1 MAIAQLK
8 EAREHLS
15 QSLKRRKELA
25 KEINDHEYVET
36 KIEDLFP
43 TSSSNEVDEANNAI
57 KELLEKNGLLQKEVR
72 MLRREQ
78 EIQSARFC
86 EILEQRNKMQNE
98 IEGRNNEI
106 VQHEDLTEQ
115 LSNANEEIRILKEQN
130 ESLKNELD
138 IQKQANERMMKTQTD
153 LDQLNEQNL
162 HKQKGKAGL
171 GYNEE
176 GESSEQEKSLT
187 ELNVTEHGKTAD
199 LTELAIPNTP
209 AFGTY
214 DEAKA
219 RIELEI
225 KLPKAITSTKRKAA
239 KETEETKE
247 ELEEEAETPKKKG
260 KVVITKP
267 KLKTAVFT
275 RRTRKG
281 QKESEV
287 VFRKPPSTFEEKL
300 KQLEQGS
307 GMSNFKALKYE
318 SRSDAEKMQIE
329 ELLLNKMG
337 KWKYTPDDISS
348 QIPNEL
354 LVRIRPRW
362 TSAVQTVKDIYA
374 QTLKQLLPNLTYKEV
389 KEALKE
395 NEHQM
400 TLRFHTFLVLSKQI
414 EAIVNNATIVWKR
427 IYNLPMPSDPT
438 VTIEGDKDDEEDEEE
453 KEEEEAAEEEG
464 DTVIIGDEEDTVII
478 GDEEDDPEQV
488 AAEVIASLPHS
499 PQKGVASSASAS
511 RIVSTVATSIAQSLP
526 ITSQLQTPTVTS
538 STEPQSMSL
547 STGMQSVAST
557 EQQVTSSVTE
567 ITTSPAASIVSFA
580 TSPVLTHSL
589 AQMITPINTPACT
602 SILGTVGTSMSL
614 PLVNPIPVIT
624 ATPTLSTIVTT
635 SKDKE
640 VSTKVIQK
648 TPLKLLLIGK
658 AIEDDIDLDKEI
670 VIPQIDLNTASIDEM
685 RLISQLLEQKAKQKQ
700 LRSERDREF
709 NIINGAKT
717 ILTDALGIKVDPSQ
731 HILLQLE
738 EAMNRF
744 NEDSSG
750 EEKLI
755 ERTEKKFDNKVLEHI
770 AQQIAIKQVEL
781 TTILAK
787 LENSFN
793 NITSFCANLC
803 DVTEFTKGIR
813 DQLKKI
819 DDDLKVS
826 AQQLQLDPSSSS
838 THHSNIR
845 FLLDKQSELLREDA
859 RIRSTLLDIQNMI
872 LPNMDTMQK
881 HITHSKTLIHDNSFS
896 VAEHVIELSAKVQVA
911 LSICTILQENWDK
924 TLARIKQVHSEF
936 ISHFN
941 ISI

>member
-43 TSSSNEVDEANNAI
+43 TRSSNEVDEANNAI

-106 VQHEDLTEQ
+106 VQHEDLIEQ
-115 LSNANEEIRILKEQN
+115 LSNANEEIRILKEEN

-138 IQKQANERMMKTQTD
+138 IQKQANERMMKSQTD

-176 GESSEQEKSLT
+176 GESFEQ
-187 ELNVTEHGKTAD
+187 
-199 LTELAIPNTP
+199 AIPNTP

-239 KETEETKE
+239 KEIEEE
-247 ELEEEAETPKKKG
+247 SEEEAETPKKKG

-287 VFRKPPSTFEEKL
+287 VFRKPPPTFEEKL

-318 SRSDAEKMQIE
+318 SRSDAKKMQIE

-374 QTLKQLLPNLTYKEV
+374 QTLKQLLPNLAYKEV

-427 IYNLPMPSDPT
+427 IYKLPMPSDPT

-464 DTVIIGDEEDTVII
+464 DMVIIGDEEDTVII

-538 STEPQSMSL
+538 STELQSMSL

-567 ITTSPAASIVSFA
+567 ITTSPAACIVSFA

-589 AQMITPINTPACT
+589 AQMITPISTPVCT

-640 VSTKVIQK
+640 VSTEVIQK
-648 TPLKLLLIGK
+648 TPLKLLLTDK

-709 NIINGAKT
+709 NIINSAKT

-793 NITSFCANLC
+793 NITSFCAKLC

-826 AQQLQLDPSSSS
+826 AQ
-838 THHSNIR
+838 
-845 FLLDKQSELLREDA
+845 
-859 RIRSTLLDIQNMI
+859 
-872 LPNMDTMQK
+872 
-881 HITHSKTLIHDNSFS
+881 
-896 VAEHVIELSAKVQVA
+896 
-911 LSICTILQENWDK
+911 
-924 TLARIKQVHSEF
+924 
-936 ISHFN
+936 
-941 ISI
+941 

>member
-1 MAIAQLK
+1 MTSTSTTSRSKAKKTSNMLVRGVKWTAPNFKLVPAIA
-8 EAREHLS
+8 
-15 QSLKRRKELA
+15 
-25 KEINDHEYVET
+25 
-36 KIEDLFP
+36 
-43 TSSSNEVDEANNAI
+43 
-57 KELLEKNGLLQKEVR
+57 
-72 MLRREQ
+72 
-78 EIQSARFC
+78 
-86 EILEQRNKMQNE
+86 
-98 IEGRNNEI
+98 
-106 VQHEDLTEQ
+106 
-115 LSNANEEIRILKEQN
+115 
-130 ESLKNELD
+130 ESLD
-138 IQKQANERMMKTQTD
+138 PSGAQSR
-153 LDQLNEQNL
+153 
-162 HKQKGKAGL
+162 
-171 GYNEE
+171 
-176 GESSEQEKSLT
+176 
-187 ELNVTEHGKTAD
+187 
-199 LTELAIPNTP
+199 IPSK
-209 AFGTY
+209 
-214 DEAKA
+214 AKA
-219 RIELEI
+219 IIELEN
-225 KLPKAITSTKRKAA
+225 KLPKATTSTKRKAA
-239 KETEETKE
+239 KTEETEEE
-247 ELEEEAETPKKKG
+247 SEEETKTSKKKG

-267 KLKTAVFT
+267 KPKTAMFT
-275 RRTRKG
+275 RKTRKG
-281 QKESEV
+281 QKESEIL
-287 VFRKPPSTFEEKL
+287 FRRPPPTFEEKL

-307 GMSNFKALKYE
+307 GMSNFKALRYE
-318 SRSDAEKMQIE
+318 NRSDAEKMQIE

-337 KWKYTPDDISS
+337 KWKYTPDDISP

-389 KEALKE
+389 KEALKK

-438 VTIEGDKDDEEDEEE
+438 VTTEGEKEEDEEDEEE
-453 KEEEEAAEEEG
+453 KEEEEVAEEEG
-464 DTVIIGDEEDTVII
+464 DTVIISEEEEGDTVII

-488 AAEVIASLPHS
+488 AAKVIASLPHS

-526 ITSQLQTPTVTS
+526 ITSQLQTPIVTS
-538 STEPQSMSL
+538 STELQSMSL

-557 EQQVTSSVTE
+557 EQQVISSVTE
-567 ITTSPAASIVSFA
+567 ITTSPAACIVSFA
-580 TSPVLTHSL
+580 TSPVLTHSF
-589 AQMITPINTPACT
+589 APISTPACT
-602 SILGTVGTSMSL
+602 SILETVGTSMSL
-614 PLVNPIPVIT
+614 PIPVIT
-624 ATPTLSTIVTT
+624 ASPTLSTIITT
-635 SKDKE
+635 SKDKV
-640 VSTKVIQK
+640 VSTEVIQK
-648 TPLKLLLIGK
+648 TPLKLLLTGK
-658 AIEDDIDLDKEI
+658 AIEEDIDLDKEI

-685 RLISQLLEQKAKQKQ
+685 RLISQMLEQKAKQKQ

-738 EAMNRF
+738 EAVNRF

-781 TTILAK
+781 TTSLAK

-793 NITSFCANLC
+793 NVTSFFAKLC

-813 DQLKKI
+813 DQLKKV
-819 DDDLKVS
+819 DDDLKAS
-826 AQQLQLDPSSSS
+826 AQQLQLDPNSSS
-838 THHSNIR
+838 THHSKIR
-845 FLLDKQSELLREDA
+845 VLSDKQSELLREDA
-859 RIRSTLLDIQNMI
+859 RIWSTFLDIQNMI

-911 LSICTILQENWDK
+911 LSICTILQGNWDN
-924 TLARIKQVHSEF
+924 TLAHIKQWLPSDT
-936 ISHFN
+936 ISTESPQLPSSKLHFGTSMDRASTLTESMTMPSTVVDAVYQK
-941 ISI
+941 ITEPA

>member
-1 MAIAQLK
+1 
-8 EAREHLS
+8 
-15 QSLKRRKELA
+15 
-25 KEINDHEYVET
+25 
-36 KIEDLFP
+36 
-43 TSSSNEVDEANNAI
+43 
-57 KELLEKNGLLQKEVR
+57 
-72 MLRREQ
+72 
-78 EIQSARFC
+78 
-86 EILEQRNKMQNE
+86 
-98 IEGRNNEI
+98 
-106 VQHEDLTEQ
+106 
-115 LSNANEEIRILKEQN
+115 
-130 ESLKNELD
+130 
-138 IQKQANERMMKTQTD
+138 
-153 LDQLNEQNL
+153 
-162 HKQKGKAGL
+162 
-171 GYNEE
+171 
-176 GESSEQEKSLT
+176 
-187 ELNVTEHGKTAD
+187 
-199 LTELAIPNTP
+199 
-209 AFGTY
+209 
-214 DEAKA
+214 
-219 RIELEI
+219 
-225 KLPKAITSTKRKAA
+225 
-239 KETEETKE
+239 
-247 ELEEEAETPKKKG
+247 
-260 KVVITKP
+260 
-267 KLKTAVFT
+267 
-275 RRTRKG
+275 
-281 QKESEV
+281 
-287 VFRKPPSTFEEKL
+287 
-300 KQLEQGS
+300 
-307 GMSNFKALKYE
+307 
-318 SRSDAEKMQIE
+318 
-329 ELLLNKMG
+329 MG

-389 KEALKE
+389 KEALKK

-400 TLRFHTFLVLSKQI
+400 TLRFHTSLVLSKKI

-464 DTVIIGDEEDTVII
+464 DTV
-478 GDEEDDPEQV
+478 

-499 PQKGVASSASAS
+499 SQKGVASSASAS

-538 STEPQSMSL
+538 STELQSMSL

-567 ITTSPAASIVSFA
+567 ITTSPTTCIVSFA
-580 TSPVLTHSL
+580 TSLILTHSL
-589 AQMITPINTPACT
+589 AQMITPISTPACT

-635 SKDKE
+635 SKGKE
-640 VSTKVIQK
+640 VSTEVIQK
-648 TPLKLLLIGK
+648 TPLKLLLTGK

-738 EAMNRF
+738 EAVNRF

-793 NITSFCANLC
+793 NITSFCAKLC

-819 DDDLKVS
+819 DDDLKGRCK
-826 AQQLQLDPSSSS
+826 DPVYI
-838 THHSNIR
+838 IR
-845 FLLDKQSELLREDA
+845 YSEYD
-859 RIRSTLLDIQNMI
+859 
-872 LPNMDTMQK
+872 PP
-881 HITHSKTLIHDNSFS
+881 
-896 VAEHVIELSAKVQVA
+896 
-911 LSICTILQENWDK
+911 
-924 TLARIKQVHSEF
+924 
-936 ISHFN
+936 
-941 ISI
+941 

>member
-98 IEGRNNEI
+98 IEGRNNKI

-115 LSNANEEIRILKEQN
+115 LSNANEEIRILKEHN

-138 IQKQANERMMKTQTD
+138 IQKQANERMMKSQTD
-153 LDQLNEQNL
+153 LDQSNEQNL
-162 HKQKGKAGL
+162 HKQKGNAGL

-176 GESSEQEKSLT
+176 GESSEQGSQRNQRPT
-187 ELNVTEHGKTAD
+187 CNYY
-199 LTELAIPNTP
+199 AIPNTP

-239 KETEETKE
+239 KETEETE
-247 ELEEEAETPKKKG
+247 EESEEEAETPKKKG

-267 KLKTAVFT
+267 KPRTAVFT

-287 VFRKPPSTFEEKL
+287 VFRRPPPTFEEKL

-414 EAIVNNATIVWKR
+414 EAIVNHATIVWKR
-427 IYNLPMPSDPT
+427 IYKLPMPSDPT

-511 RIVSTVATSIAQSLP
+511 RIVSTIATSIAQSLP
-526 ITSQLQTPTVTS
+526 ITSQLQTPIVTS
-538 STEPQSMSL
+538 STELQSMSL
-547 STGMQSVAST
+547 SIGMQSVAST

-567 ITTSPAASIVSFA
+567 ITTSSAACIVSFV

-589 AQMITPINTPACT
+589 AQIITPINTPACT

-635 SKDKE
+635 SKGKE
-640 VSTKVIQK
+640 VSTEVIQR
-648 TPLKLLLIGK
+648 TPLKLLLTGK

-685 RLISQLLEQKAKQKQ
+685 RLISQLLEQKEKQKQ

-738 EAMNRF
+738 EAVNRF

-770 AQQIAIKQVEL
+770 A
-781 TTILAK
+781 
-787 LENSFN
+787 
-793 NITSFCANLC
+793 
-803 DVTEFTKGIR
+803 
-813 DQLKKI
+813 
-819 DDDLKVS
+819 
-826 AQQLQLDPSSSS
+826 
-838 THHSNIR
+838 
-845 FLLDKQSELLREDA
+845 
-859 RIRSTLLDIQNMI
+859 
-872 LPNMDTMQK
+872 
-881 HITHSKTLIHDNSFS
+881 
-896 VAEHVIELSAKVQVA
+896 
-911 LSICTILQENWDK
+911 
-924 TLARIKQVHSEF
+924 
-936 ISHFN
+936 
-941 ISI
+941 

>member
-1 MAIAQLK
+1 MTSTSTTSRSKAKKTSNMLVKGVKWTAPNFKLVPAIAESLEPSGAQSRIPSKAAIPRVAWVKPLPYEINID
-8 EAREHLS
+8 EARDIIEAL
-15 QSLKRRKELA
+15 
-25 KEINDHEYVET
+25 INE
-36 KIEDLFP
+36 P
-43 TSSSNEVDEANNAI
+43 
-57 KELLEKNGLLQKEVR
+57 
-72 MLRREQ
+72 
-78 EIQSARFC
+78 
-86 EILEQRNKMQNE
+86 
-98 IEGRNNEI
+98 
-106 VQHEDLTEQ
+106 
-115 LSNANEEIRILKEQN
+115 
-130 ESLKNELD
+130 
-138 IQKQANERMMKTQTD
+138 
-153 LDQLNEQNL
+153 
-162 HKQKGKAGL
+162 
-171 GYNEE
+171 
-176 GESSEQEKSLT
+176 
-187 ELNVTEHGKTAD
+187 
-199 LTELAIPNTP
+199 AIPNTP

-219 RIELEI
+219 RIELEK
-225 KLPKAITSTKRKAA
+225 KLPKATTSTKRKAA
-239 KETEETKE
+239 KTEETEEE
-247 ELEEEAETPKKKG
+247 SEEETETSKKKG

-267 KLKTAVFT
+267 KPKTAVFT
-275 RRTRKG
+275 RKTRKG
-281 QKESEV
+281 QKESEIL
-287 VFRKPPSTFEEKL
+287 FRRPPPTFEEKL

-307 GMSNFKALKYE
+307 GMSNFKALRYE
-318 SRSDAEKMQIE
+318 NRSDAEKMQIE

-389 KEALKE
+389 KEALKK

-438 VTIEGDKDDEEDEEE
+438 VTTEGEKEEDEEDEEE

-464 DTVIIGDEEDTVII
+464 DTVIISEEEEGDTVII

-488 AAEVIASLPHS
+488 AAKVIASLPHS
-499 PQKGVASSASAS
+499 PQKGVASLASAS

-526 ITSQLQTPTVTS
+526 ITSQLQTPIVTS
-538 STEPQSMSL
+538 STELQSMSL

-557 EQQVTSSVTE
+557 EQQVISSVTE
-567 ITTSPAASIVSFA
+567 ITTSPAACIVSFA
-580 TSPVLTHSL
+580 TSPVLTHSF
-589 AQMITPINTPACT
+589 APISTPACT
-602 SILGTVGTSMSL
+602 SILETVGTSMSL
-614 PLVNPIPVIT
+614 PIPVIT
-624 ATPTLSTIVTT
+624 ASPTLSTIITI
-635 SKDKE
+635 SKDKV
-640 VSTKVIQK
+640 VSTEVIQK
-648 TPLKLLLIGK
+648 TPLKLLLTDK
-658 AIEDDIDLDKEI
+658 AIEEDIDLDKEI

-685 RLISQLLEQKAKQKQ
+685 RLISQMLEQKAKQKQ

-738 EAMNRF
+738 EVVNRF
-744 NEDSSG
+744 NEDSLG

-781 TTILAK
+781 TTSLAK

-793 NITSFCANLC
+793 NVTSFFAKLC

-813 DQLKKI
+813 NQLKKV
-819 DDDLKVS
+819 DDDLKAS

-838 THHSNIR
+838 THHSKIR
-845 FLLDKQSELLREDA
+845 VLSDKQSELLREDA

-911 LSICTILQENWDK
+911 LSICTILQGNWDN
-924 TLARIKQVHSEF
+924 TLAHIKQWLPSDT
-936 ISHFN
+936 ISTKSPQLPSSKLHFGT
-941 ISI
+941 SMDRASTLTKSMTMPSTVVDTVYQKLTEPA

>member
-1 MAIAQLK
+1 MTSTSTTSRSKAKKTSNMLVKGVKWTAPNFKLVPAIAESLDPSGAQSRIPSKAAIPRVAWVKPLPYEINID
-8 EAREHLS
+8 EARDIIEAL
-15 QSLKRRKELA
+15 
-25 KEINDHEYVET
+25 INE
-36 KIEDLFP
+36 P
-43 TSSSNEVDEANNAI
+43 
-57 KELLEKNGLLQKEVR
+57 
-72 MLRREQ
+72 
-78 EIQSARFC
+78 
-86 EILEQRNKMQNE
+86 
-98 IEGRNNEI
+98 
-106 VQHEDLTEQ
+106 
-115 LSNANEEIRILKEQN
+115 
-130 ESLKNELD
+130 
-138 IQKQANERMMKTQTD
+138 
-153 LDQLNEQNL
+153 
-162 HKQKGKAGL
+162 
-171 GYNEE
+171 
-176 GESSEQEKSLT
+176 
-187 ELNVTEHGKTAD
+187 
-199 LTELAIPNTP
+199 AIPNTP

-219 RIELEI
+219 RIELEN
-225 KLPKAITSTKRKAA
+225 KLPKATTSTKRKAA
-239 KETEETKE
+239 KTEESEEESEEETETS
-247 ELEEEAETPKKKG
+247 KKKG

-267 KLKTAVFT
+267 KPKTAVFT
-275 RRTRKG
+275 RKTRKG
-281 QKESEV
+281 QKESEIL
-287 VFRKPPSTFEEKL
+287 FRRPPPTFEEKL

-307 GMSNFKALKYE
+307 GMSNFKALRYE
-318 SRSDAEKMQIE
+318 NRSDAEKMQIE

-362 TSAVQTVKDIYA
+362 LSAVQTVKDIYA

-414 EAIVNNATIVWKR
+414 ETIVNNATTMWKR

-438 VTIEGDKDDEEDEEE
+438 VTTEGEKEEDEEDEED

-464 DTVIIGDEEDTVII
+464 DTV
-478 GDEEDDPEQV
+478 
-488 AAEVIASLPHS
+488 AAKVIASLPHS

-526 ITSQLQTPTVTS
+526 ITSQLQTPIVTS
-538 STEPQSMSL
+538 STELQSMSL

-557 EQQVTSSVTE
+557 EQQVISSVTE
-567 ITTSPAASIVSFA
+567 ITTSPVACIVSFA
-580 TSPVLTHSL
+580 TSPVLTHSF
-589 AQMITPINTPACT
+589 APISTPACT
-602 SILGTVGTSMSL
+602 SILETVGTSMSL
-614 PLVNPIPVIT
+614 PIPVIT
-624 ATPTLSTIVTT
+624 ASPTLSTIVTT
-635 SKDKE
+635 SKDKV
-640 VSTKVIQK
+640 VSTEVIQK
-648 TPLKLLLIGK
+648 TPLKLLLTGK
-658 AIEDDIDLDKEI
+658 AIEEDIDLDKEI

-685 RLISQLLEQKAKQKQ
+685 RLISQMLEQKAKQKQ

-793 NITSFCANLC
+793 NVTSFFAKLC

-813 DQLKKI
+813 DQLKKV
-819 DDDLKVS
+819 DDDLKAS

-838 THHSNIR
+838 THHSKIR
-845 FLLDKQSELLREDA
+845 VLSDKQSELLREDA

-881 HITHSKTLIHDNSFS
+881 HITHSKTLIHDNNFS

-911 LSICTILQENWDK
+911 LSICTILQGNWDN
-924 TLARIKQVHSEF
+924 TLAHIKQWLPSDT
-936 ISHFN
+936 ISTESPQLPSSKLHFGTSMDRASTLTESMTMPSTVVDAVYQK
-941 ISI
+941 ITEPA

>member
-8 EAREHLS
+8 VAREHLS

-176 GESSEQEKSLT
+176 GESSEQGSQRNQRPT
-187 ELNVTEHGKTAD
+187 CNYC
-199 LTELAIPNTP
+199 AIPNTP

-239 KETEETKE
+239 KETEETE
-247 ELEEEAETPKKKG
+247 EESEEEAETPKKKG

-267 KLKTAVFT
+267 KPRTAVFT

-287 VFRKPPSTFEEKL
+287 VFRRPPPTFEEKL

-318 SRSDAEKMQIE
+318 SRSDAEKMQID
-329 ELLLNKMG
+329 ELLLNKIG

-362 TSAVQTVKDIYA
+362 ISAVQTVKDIYA

-414 EAIVNNATIVWKR
+414 KAIVNNATIVWKR

-464 DTVIIGDEEDTVII
+464 DTVIIGDEEDAVIIGDEEDTVII

-488 AAEVIASLPHS
+488 AAKVIASLPHS

-538 STEPQSMSL
+538 STELQSMSL
-547 STGMQSVAST
+547 SIGMQSVAST

-567 ITTSPAASIVSFA
+567 ITTSPAACI
-580 TSPVLTHSL
+580 
-589 AQMITPINTPACT
+589 
-602 SILGTVGTSMSL
+602 
-614 PLVNPIPVIT
+614 
-624 ATPTLSTIVTT
+624 
-635 SKDKE
+635 
-640 VSTKVIQK
+640 
-648 TPLKLLLIGK
+648 

-738 EAMNRF
+738 EAVNRF
-744 NEDSSG
+744 NDDSLG

-793 NITSFCANLC
+793 NVTSFCAKLC

-819 DDDLKVS
+819 DDDLK
-826 AQQLQLDPSSSS
+826 QLPRSQFSPSHQWLPSDTISTESPQLPSSKLHFGTSMD
-838 THHSNIR
+838 R
-845 FLLDKQSELLREDA
+845 A
-859 RIRSTLLDIQNMI
+859 STLTESM
-872 LPNMDTMQK
+872 TMPSTVVDAVYQK
-881 HITHSKTLIHDNSFS
+881 ITEP
-896 VAEHVIELSAKVQVA
+896 A
-911 LSICTILQENWDK
+911 
-924 TLARIKQVHSEF
+924 
-936 ISHFN
+936 
-941 ISI
+941 

>member
-1 MAIAQLK
+1 MTSTSTTSRRKAKKTSNMLVKGVKWTVPNFKLVPAIAESLDPSG
-8 EAREHLS
+8 A
-15 QSLKRRKELA
+15 QSRIPSKVLL
-25 KEINDHEYVET
+25 INDIRTHFKCTIQELGTLEM
-36 KIEDLFP
+36 D
-43 TSSSNEVDEANNAI
+43 NA
-57 KELLEKNGLLQKEVR
+57 
-72 MLRREQ
+72 
-78 EIQSARFC
+78 
-86 EILEQRNKMQNE
+86 
-98 IEGRNNEI
+98 
-106 VQHEDLTEQ
+106 LT
-115 LSNANEEIRILKEQN
+115 
-130 ESLKNELD
+130 
-138 IQKQANERMMKTQTD
+138 
-153 LDQLNEQNL
+153 
-162 HKQKGKAGL
+162 
-171 GYNEE
+171 
-176 GESSEQEKSLT
+176 
-187 ELNVTEHGKTAD
+187 
-199 LTELAIPNTP
+199 IPNTP

-247 ELEEEAETPKKKG
+247 ESEEEAETPKKKG

-287 VFRKPPSTFEEKL
+287 VFRKPPPTFEEKL

-307 GMSNFKALKYE
+307 SMSNFKALKYE

-427 IYNLPMPSDPT
+427 IYKLPMPSDPT

-453 KEEEEAAEEEG
+453 KEEEGAAEEEG

-526 ITSQLQTPTVTS
+526 ITSQLQTLIVTS
-538 STEPQSMSL
+538 STELQSMSL

-567 ITTSPAASIVSFA
+567 ITTSPAACIVSFA

-589 AQMITPINTPACT
+589 AQMITPISTPACT

-640 VSTKVIQK
+640 
-648 TPLKLLLIGK
+648 
-658 AIEDDIDLDKEI
+658 
-670 VIPQIDLNTASIDEM
+670 
-685 RLISQLLEQKAKQKQ
+685 LLEQKAKQKQ

-738 EAMNRF
+738 EAVNRF

-793 NITSFCANLC
+793 NITSFCAKLC
-803 DVTEFTKGIR
+803 DVT
-813 DQLKKI
+813 
-819 DDDLKVS
+819 
-826 AQQLQLDPSSSS
+826 
-838 THHSNIR
+838 
-845 FLLDKQSELLREDA
+845 
-859 RIRSTLLDIQNMI
+859 
-872 LPNMDTMQK
+872 
-881 HITHSKTLIHDNSFS
+881 
-896 VAEHVIELSAKVQVA
+896 
-911 LSICTILQENWDK
+911 
-924 TLARIKQVHSEF
+924 
-936 ISHFN
+936 
-941 ISI
+941 

>member
-1 MAIAQLK
+1 MTSTSTTSRSKAKKTSNMLVKGVEWTAPNFKLVPVIAESLDPSG
-8 EAREHLS
+8 A
-15 QSLKRRKELA
+15 QSRIPSKVLL
-25 KEINDHEYVET
+25 IND
-36 KIEDLFP
+36 
-43 TSSSNEVDEANNAI
+43 
-57 KELLEKNGLLQKEVR
+57 
-72 MLRREQ
+72 
-78 EIQSARFC
+78 
-86 EILEQRNKMQNE
+86 
-98 IEGRNNEI
+98 
-106 VQHEDLTEQ
+106 
-115 LSNANEEIRILKEQN
+115 IR
-130 ESLKNELD
+130 
-138 IQKQANERMMKTQTD
+138 T
-153 LDQLNEQNL
+153 
-162 HKQKGKAGL
+162 HF
-171 GYNEE
+171 
-176 GESSEQEKSLT
+176 KS
-187 ELNVTEHGKTAD
+187 
-199 LTELAIPNTP
+199 IPNTP

-239 KETEETKE
+239 KETEEE
-247 ELEEEAETPKKKG
+247 SEEEAETPKKKG

-267 KLKTAVFT
+267 KPKTAVFT

-281 QKESEV
+281 QKESKV
-287 VFRKPPSTFEEKL
+287 VFRKPPPTFEEKL

-374 QTLKQLLPNLTYKEV
+374 QSLKQLLLNLTYKEV

-400 TLRFHTFLVLSKQI
+400 TLRFHTFLVLSKKI
-414 EAIVNNATIVWKR
+414 EAIVNNATIVCKR

-438 VTIEGDKDDEEDEEE
+438 VTIEGDKDDEEDEEK

-464 DTVIIGDEEDTVII
+464 DTVIIGDEED
-478 GDEEDDPEQV
+478 DPEQV
-488 AAEVIASLPHS
+488 VAEVIASLPHS
-499 PQKGVASSASAS
+499 PQKGVASSALAS

-538 STEPQSMSL
+538 SIELQSMSL
-547 STGMQSVAST
+547 STRMQSVAST

-567 ITTSPAASIVSFA
+567 ITTSPAACIVSFA

-589 AQMITPINTPACT
+589 AQMITPISTPACT

-614 PLVNPIPVIT
+614 PLVNPIPVLT

-640 VSTKVIQK
+640 VSTEVIQK

-670 VIPQIDLNTASIDEM
+670 VISQIDLNTTSIDEM

-700 LRSERDREF
+700 LRSKRDREF

-738 EAMNRF
+738 EAVNRF

-755 ERTEKKFDNKVLEHI
+755 ERT
-770 AQQIAIKQVEL
+770 
-781 TTILAK
+781 
-787 LENSFN
+787 
-793 NITSFCANLC
+793 
-803 DVTEFTKGIR
+803 
-813 DQLKKI
+813 
-819 DDDLKVS
+819 
-826 AQQLQLDPSSSS
+826 
-838 THHSNIR
+838 
-845 FLLDKQSELLREDA
+845 
-859 RIRSTLLDIQNMI
+859 
-872 LPNMDTMQK
+872 
-881 HITHSKTLIHDNSFS
+881 
-896 VAEHVIELSAKVQVA
+896 
-911 LSICTILQENWDK
+911 
-924 TLARIKQVHSEF
+924 
-936 ISHFN
+936 
-941 ISI
+941 

>member
-1 MAIAQLK
+1 
-8 EAREHLS
+8 
-15 QSLKRRKELA
+15 
-25 KEINDHEYVET
+25 
-36 KIEDLFP
+36 
-43 TSSSNEVDEANNAI
+43 
-57 KELLEKNGLLQKEVR
+57 

-115 LSNANEEIRILKEQN
+115 LFNANEEIRILKEQN

-138 IQKQANERMMKTQTD
+138 IQKQANERMMKSQTD
-153 LDQLNEQNL
+153 LDQSNEQNL
-162 HKQKGKAGL
+162 HKQKGNAGL

-176 GESSEQEKSLT
+176 GESSEQDEARDIIEALIN
-187 ELNVTEHGKTAD
+187 EP
-199 LTELAIPNTP
+199 AIPNTP

-225 KLPKAITSTKRKAA
+225 KLPKATTSTKRKAA
-239 KETEETKE
+239 KTEES
-247 ELEEEAETPKKKG
+247 EEESEEETSKKKG

-267 KLKTAVFT
+267 KPKTAVFT
-275 RRTRKG
+275 RKTRRG
-281 QKESEV
+281 QKESEIL
-287 VFRKPPSTFEEKL
+287 FRRPPPTFEEKL

-307 GMSNFKALKYE
+307 GMANFKALRYE
-318 SRSDAEKMQIE
+318 NRSDAEKMQIE

-389 KEALKE
+389 KEALKK

-438 VTIEGDKDDEEDEEE
+438 VTTEGEKEEEEEDEEDEEE
-453 KEEEEAAEEEG
+453 KEEEETAEEEG
-464 DTVIIGDEEDTVII
+464 DTVIISEEEEGDTVII

-488 AAEVIASLPHS
+488 AAKVIASLPHS
-499 PQKGVASSASAS
+499 SQKGVASSASAS
-511 RIVSTVATSIAQSLP
+511 STVATSIAQSLP
-526 ITSQLQTPTVTS
+526 ITSQLQTPIVTS
-538 STEPQSMSL
+538 STELQSMSL
-547 STGMQSVAST
+547 STRMQSVAST
-557 EQQVTSSVTE
+557 EQQVISSVTE
-567 ITTSPAASIVSFA
+567 ITTSPAACIVSFA
-580 TSPVLTHSL
+580 TSPVLTHSFVP
-589 AQMITPINTPACT
+589 ISTPVCT
-602 SILGTVGTSMSL
+602 SILETVGTSMSL
-614 PLVNPIPVIT
+614 PIPVIT
-624 ATPTLSTIVTT
+624 ASPTLSTIVTT

-640 VSTKVIQK
+640 VSTEVIQK
-648 TPLKLLLIGK
+648 TPLKLLLTGK
-658 AIEDDIDLDKEI
+658 AIEEDIDLDKEI

-685 RLISQLLEQKAKQKQ
+685 RLISQMLEQKAKQKQ
-700 LRSERDREF
+700 LRK
-709 NIINGAKT
+709 A
-717 ILTDALGIKVDPSQ
+717 V
-731 HILLQLE
+731 
-738 EAMNRF
+738 NRF

-793 NITSFCANLC
+793 NVTSFFAKLC

-813 DQLKKI
+813 DQLKKV
-819 DDDLKVS
+819 DDDLKAS
-826 AQQLQLDPSSSS
+826 ARQLQLDPSSSS
-838 THHSNIR
+838 THHSKIR
-845 FLLDKQSELLREDA
+845 VLSDKQSELLREDA

-924 TLARIKQVHSEF
+924 TLAHIKQVHSEF
-936 ISHFN
+936 ISRFN

>member
-43 TSSSNEVDEANNAI
+43 TSNSNEVDEANNAI

-72 MLRREQ
+72 MLRIEQ

-138 IQKQANERMMKTQTD
+138 IQKQANERMMKSQTD

-176 GESSEQEKSLT
+176 GESSEQGSQRNQRPTCNYCDEARDIIEALIN
-187 ELNVTEHGKTAD
+187 EP
-199 LTELAIPNTP
+199 AIPNTP
-209 AFGTY
+209 AFVTY

-239 KETEETKE
+239 KETEEIE
-247 ELEEEAETPKKKG
+247 EESEEEAETPKKKG

-287 VFRKPPSTFEEKL
+287 VFRKPPPTFEEKL

-362 TSAVQTVKDIYA
+362 TLAVQTVKDIYA
-374 QTLKQLLPNLTYKEV
+374 QTLKQLLPNLAYKEV

-478 GDEEDDPEQV
+478 GDEEDDPKQV

-511 RIVSTVATSIAQSLP
+511 RIVSIVATSIAQSLL

-538 STEPQSMSL
+538 STELQSMSL
-547 STGMQSVAST
+547 SIGMQSVAST

-567 ITTSPAASIVSFA
+567 ITTSPAACIVSFA

-589 AQMITPINTPACT
+589 AQMITPISTPACT

-640 VSTKVIQK
+640 VRTEVIQK
-648 TPLKLLLIGK
+648 TPLKLLLTGK

-738 EAMNRF
+738 EAVNRF

-770 AQQIAIKQVEL
+770 AQ
-781 TTILAK
+781 
-787 LENSFN
+787 
-793 NITSFCANLC
+793 
-803 DVTEFTKGIR
+803 
-813 DQLKKI
+813 
-819 DDDLKVS
+819 
-826 AQQLQLDPSSSS
+826 
-838 THHSNIR
+838 
-845 FLLDKQSELLREDA
+845 
-859 RIRSTLLDIQNMI
+859 
-872 LPNMDTMQK
+872 
-881 HITHSKTLIHDNSFS
+881 
-896 VAEHVIELSAKVQVA
+896 
-911 LSICTILQENWDK
+911 
-924 TLARIKQVHSEF
+924 
-936 ISHFN
+936 
-941 ISI
+941 

>member
-1 MAIAQLK
+1 MMRPKPELSLKSSFQRPSPVPRERQLK
-8 EAREHLS
+8 QKKQKRNQKRKQKH
-15 QSLKRRKELA
+15 QRRKA
-25 KEINDHEYVET
+25 
-36 KIEDLFP
+36 
-43 TSSSNEVDEANNAI
+43 
-57 KELLEKNGLLQKEVR
+57 
-72 MLRREQ
+72 
-78 EIQSARFC
+78 
-86 EILEQRNKMQNE
+86 
-98 IEGRNNEI
+98 
-106 VQHEDLTEQ
+106 
-115 LSNANEEIRILKEQN
+115 
-130 ESLKNELD
+130 
-138 IQKQANERMMKTQTD
+138 
-153 LDQLNEQNL
+153 
-162 HKQKGKAGL
+162 
-171 GYNEE
+171 
-176 GESSEQEKSLT
+176 
-187 ELNVTEHGKTAD
+187 
-199 LTELAIPNTP
+199 
-209 AFGTY
+209 
-214 DEAKA
+214 
-219 RIELEI
+219 
-225 KLPKAITSTKRKAA
+225 
-239 KETEETKE
+239 
-247 ELEEEAETPKKKG
+247 
-260 KVVITKP
+260 VVITKP

-287 VFRKPPSTFEEKL
+287 VFKKPPPTFEEKL

-318 SRSDAEKMQIE
+318 SRLDAEKMQIE

-389 KEALKE
+389 KEALKK

-526 ITSQLQTPTVTS
+526 ITSQLQTPIVTS
-538 STEPQSMSL
+538 STELQSMSL

-567 ITTSPAASIVSFA
+567 ITTSPAACIVSFA

-589 AQMITPINTPACT
+589 AQMITPISTPACT

-614 PLVNPIPVIT
+614 PLVNSILVIT

-640 VSTKVIQK
+640 VSTEVIQK
-648 TPLKLLLIGK
+648 TPLKLLLTGK

-709 NIINGAKT
+709 NIIHGAKT

-738 EAMNRF
+738 EAVNRF

-793 NITSFCANLC
+793 NVTSFFAKLC
-803 DVTEFTKGIR
+803 DVTEFTKEIR

-924 TLARIKQVHSEF
+924 TLAHIKQVHSDF
-936 ISHFN
+936 ISHSN

>member
-1 MAIAQLK
+1 MTSTSTTSRSKAKKTSNMLVKGVEWTAPNFKLVPAIAESLDPSG
-8 EAREHLS
+8 A
-15 QSLKRRKELA
+15 QSRIPSKVLL
-25 KEINDHEYVET
+25 INDIRTHFKCTIQELGTLEM
-36 KIEDLFP
+36 DNAL
-43 TSSSNEVDEANNAI
+43 SHLCVDKTLKPEHRHLEI
-57 KELLEKNGLLQKEVR
+57 K
-72 MLRREQ
+72 
-78 EIQSARFC
+78 
-86 EILEQRNKMQNE
+86 
-98 IEGRNNEI
+98 
-106 VQHEDLTEQ
+106 
-115 LSNANEEIRILKEQN
+115 
-130 ESLKNELD
+130 
-138 IQKQANERMMKTQTD
+138 
-153 LDQLNEQNL
+153 
-162 HKQKGKAGL
+162 
-171 GYNEE
+171 
-176 GESSEQEKSLT
+176 
-187 ELNVTEHGKTAD
+187 
-199 LTELAIPNTP
+199 AIPNTP

-239 KETEETKE
+239 KETEETE
-247 ELEEEAETPKKKG
+247 EESEEEAETPKKKG

-267 KLKTAVFT
+267 KPKTAVFT

-281 QKESEV
+281 QKESIV
-287 VFRKPPSTFEEKL
+287 VFRKPPPTFEEKL

-329 ELLLNKMG
+329 DLLLNKMG

-354 LVRIRPRW
+354 LVRIRPNW

-374 QTLKQLLPNLTYKEV
+374 QSLKQLLPNLTYKEV
-389 KEALKE
+389 KEALKK

-427 IYNLPMPSDPT
+427 IYNLPMPSDLT
-438 VTIEGDKDDEEDEEE
+438 VTIEGDKDDEEDEEK

-464 DTVIIGDEEDTVII
+464 DKVIIGDEEGDTVIIGDEEGDTVII

-538 STEPQSMSL
+538 STELQSMSL
-547 STGMQSVAST
+547 STGMQSIAST

-567 ITTSPAASIVSFA
+567 ITTSPAACIVSFA

-589 AQMITPINTPACT
+589 AQMITPISTPACT
-602 SILGTVGTSMSL
+602 SILGIVGTSMSL

-640 VSTKVIQK
+640 VNTEVIQK
-648 TPLKLLLIGK
+648 TPLKLLLTGK

-700 LRSERDREF
+700 LRIERDREF

-738 EAMNRF
+738 EVVNRF

-793 NITSFCANLC
+793 NVTSFFAKLC

-819 DDDLKVS
+819 DDDLKAS
-826 AQQLQLDPSSSS
+826 AQQLQLDPNSSS

-872 LPNMDTMQK
+872 LPNMDRMQK
-881 HITHSKTLIHDNSFS
+881 HITHSKTLIHDNIFS

-924 TLARIKQVHSEF
+924 TLAHIKQQLPRSQFSPSHQWLPSDT
-936 ISHFN
+936 ISTESPQLPSSKLHFGTSMDRASTFTESMTMPSTLVDAVYQK
-941 ISI
+941 ITEPA

>member
-176 GESSEQEKSLT
+176 GESSEQGSQRNQRPT
-187 ELNVTEHGKTAD
+187 CNYC
-199 LTELAIPNTP
+199 AIPNTP

-219 RIELEI
+219 RIELEN
-225 KLPKAITSTKRKAA
+225 KLPKATTSTKRKAA
-239 KETEETKE
+239 KTEES
-247 ELEEEAETPKKKG
+247 EEESEEETGTSKKKG

-267 KLKTAVFT
+267 KPRTTVFT

-281 QKESEV
+281 QKESEIL
-287 VFRKPPSTFEEKL
+287 FRRPPPTFEEKL

-307 GMSNFKALKYE
+307 GMSNFKALRYE
-318 SRSDAEKMQIE
+318 NRSDAEKMQIE

-389 KEALKE
+389 KEALKK

-438 VTIEGDKDDEEDEEE
+438 VTTEGEKEEDEEDEEE

-464 DTVIIGDEEDTVII
+464 DTV
-478 GDEEDDPEQV
+478 
-488 AAEVIASLPHS
+488 AAKVIASLPHS

-526 ITSQLQTPTVTS
+526 ITSQLQTPIVTS
-538 STEPQSMSL
+538 STELQSMSL
-547 STGMQSVAST
+547 STRMQSVAST
-557 EQQVTSSVTE
+557 EQQVISSVTE
-567 ITTSPAASIVSFA
+567 ITTSPTACIVSFA
-580 TSPVLTHSL
+580 TSPVLTHSF
-589 AQMITPINTPACT
+589 APISTPACT
-602 SILGTVGTSMSL
+602 SILEIVGTSMSL
-614 PLVNPIPVIT
+614 PIPVIT
-624 ATPTLSTIVTT
+624 ASPTLSTIVTT
-635 SKDKE
+635 SKDKV
-640 VSTKVIQK
+640 VSTEVIQK
-648 TPLKLLLIGK
+648 TPLKLLLTGK
-658 AIEDDIDLDKEI
+658 AIEEDINLDKEI
-670 VIPQIDLNTASIDEM
+670 VIPQIDLNTTSIDEM
-685 RLISQLLEQKAKQKQ
+685 RLISQ
-700 LRSERDREF
+700 
-709 NIINGAKT
+709 I
-717 ILTDALGIKVDPSQ
+717 
-731 HILLQLE
+731 
-738 EAMNRF
+738 F

-755 ERTEKKFDNKVLEHI
+755 ERTKKKFDNKVLEHI

-793 NITSFCANLC
+793 NVTSFFAKLC

-813 DQLKKI
+813 DQLKKV
-819 DDDLKVS
+819 DDDLKAS

-838 THHSNIR
+838 THHSKIR
-845 FLLDKQSELLREDA
+845 VLSDKQLELLREDA

-924 TLARIKQVHSEF
+924 TLAHIKQWLPSDT
-936 ISHFN
+936 ISTESPQLPSSKLHFWTSMDRASTLTESMMMPSTVVDAVYQK
-941 ISI
+941 ITEPA

>member
-1 MAIAQLK
+1 
-8 EAREHLS
+8 
-15 QSLKRRKELA
+15 
-25 KEINDHEYVET
+25 
-36 KIEDLFP
+36 
-43 TSSSNEVDEANNAI
+43 
-57 KELLEKNGLLQKEVR
+57 

-138 IQKQANERMMKTQTD
+138 IQKQANERMMKSQTD
-153 LDQLNEQNL
+153 LDQSNEQNL

-176 GESSEQEKSLT
+176 GESSEQGSQRNQRPT
-187 ELNVTEHGKTAD
+187 CNYY
-199 LTELAIPNTP
+199 AIPNTP

-239 KETEETKE
+239 KETEEIE
-247 ELEEEAETPKKKG
+247 EESEEEAETPKKKG

-287 VFRKPPSTFEEKL
+287 VFRKPPPTFEEKL

-362 TSAVQTVKDIYA
+362 TLAVQTVKDIYA
-374 QTLKQLLPNLTYKEV
+374 QSLKQLLPNLTYKEV

-414 EAIVNNATIVWKR
+414 EAIVNNATIMWKR
-427 IYNLPMPSDPT
+427 IYKLPMPSDPT
-438 VTIEGDKDDEEDEEE
+438 ITIEGDKDDEEDEEK
-453 KEEEEAAEEEG
+453 KEEEEATEEEG
-464 DTVIIGDEEDTVII
+464 DTVIIGDEEEDTVII

-511 RIVSTVATSIAQSLP
+511 KIVSTVATSIAQSLP

-538 STEPQSMSL
+538 STELQSMSL

-567 ITTSPAASIVSFA
+567 ITTSPAACIVSFA
-580 TSPVLTHSL
+580 TSPILTHSL
-589 AQMITPINTPACT
+589 AQMITPISTPACT

-624 ATPTLSTIVTT
+624 DTPTLSTIVTT

-640 VSTKVIQK
+640 VSTEVIQK
-648 TPLKLLLIGK
+648 TPLKLLLTGK

-738 EAMNRF
+738 EAVNRF

-793 NITSFCANLC
+793 NVTSFFAKLC

-819 DDDLKVS
+819 DLKAS

-872 LPNMDTMQK
+872 LPNMDAMQK
-881 HITHSKTLIHDNSFS
+881 HITHSKTLIHDNSFL
-896 VAEHVIELSAKVQVA
+896 VAEHQLPRSQFSPSHQW
-911 LSICTILQENWDK
+911 LPSDTISTESPQLPSSKLHFGTSMDRAS
-924 TLARIKQVHSEF
+924 TLTESMTMPSTVVDAVYQKITEPA
-936 ISHFN
+936 
-941 ISI
+941 

>member
-98 IEGRNNEI
+98 IEGRSNEI

-138 IQKQANERMMKTQTD
+138 IQNERMMKIQTD

-162 HKQKGKAGL
+162 HKQKDKAGL

-176 GESSEQEKSLT
+176 GESSEQGSRRNQRPTCNYCDEARDIIEALIN
-187 ELNVTEHGKTAD
+187 EP
-199 LTELAIPNTP
+199 AIPNTP

-219 RIELEI
+219 RIELEN
-225 KLPKAITSTKRKAA
+225 KLPKATTSTKRKAA
-239 KETEETKE
+239 KTEESEEESEEETETS
-247 ELEEEAETPKKKG
+247 KKKG

-267 KLKTAVFT
+267 KPKTAVFT
-275 RRTRKG
+275 RKTRKG
-281 QKESEV
+281 QKESEIL
-287 VFRKPPSTFEEKL
+287 FRRPPPTFEEKL

-307 GMSNFKALKYE
+307 GMANFKALRYE
-318 SRSDAEKMQIE
+318 NRSDAEKMQIK

-354 LVRIRPRW
+354 LVKIRPRW

-374 QTLKQLLPNLTYKEV
+374 QTLKQLLPNPTYKEV
-389 KEALKE
+389 KEALKK

-438 VTIEGDKDDEEDEEE
+438 VTTEGEKEEDEEDEEE
-453 KEEEEAAEEEG
+453 KQEEEAAEEEG
-464 DTVIIGDEEDTVII
+464 DTV
-478 GDEEDDPEQV
+478 
-488 AAEVIASLPHS
+488 AAKVIASLPHS

-526 ITSQLQTPTVTS
+526 ITSQLQTPIVTS
-538 STEPQSMSL
+538 STELQSMSL

-557 EQQVTSSVTE
+557 EQQVISSVTE
-567 ITTSPAASIVSFA
+567 VTTSPAACIVSFA
-580 TSPVLTHSL
+580 TSPVLTHSF
-589 AQMITPINTPACT
+589 APISTPACT
-602 SILGTVGTSMSL
+602 SILETVDTSMSL
-614 PLVNPIPVIT
+614 PIPVIT
-624 ATPTLSTIVTT
+624 ASPTLSTIVTT

-640 VSTKVIQK
+640 VSIEVIQK
-648 TPLKLLLIGK
+648 TPLKLLLTGK
-658 AIEDDIDLDKEI
+658 AIEEDIDLDKEI

-685 RLISQLLEQKAKQKQ
+685 RLISQMLEQKAKQKQ

-738 EAMNRF
+738 EAVNRF

-755 ERTEKKFDNKVLEHI
+755 ERTEKKFDKKVLEHI

-793 NITSFCANLC
+793 NVTSFFAKLC

-813 DQLKKI
+813 DQLKKV
-819 DDDLKVS
+819 DDDLKAS
-826 AQQLQLDPSSSS
+826 A
-838 THHSNIR
+838 
-845 FLLDKQSELLREDA
+845 
-859 RIRSTLLDIQNMI
+859 
-872 LPNMDTMQK
+872 
-881 HITHSKTLIHDNSFS
+881 
-896 VAEHVIELSAKVQVA
+896 
-911 LSICTILQENWDK
+911 
-924 TLARIKQVHSEF
+924 
-936 ISHFN
+936 
-941 ISI
+941 

>member
-1 MAIAQLK
+1 
-8 EAREHLS
+8 
-15 QSLKRRKELA
+15 
-25 KEINDHEYVET
+25 
-36 KIEDLFP
+36 
-43 TSSSNEVDEANNAI
+43 
-57 KELLEKNGLLQKEVR
+57 
-72 MLRREQ
+72 MLRREL

-138 IQKQANERMMKTQTD
+138 IQKQANERMMKSQTD

-176 GESSEQEKSLT
+176 GESSEKGSQRNQRPT
-187 ELNVTEHGKTAD
+187 CNYC
-199 LTELAIPNTP
+199 AIPNTP

-239 KETEETKE
+239 KETEETE
-247 ELEEEAETPKKKG
+247 EESKEEAETPKKKG

-267 KLKTAVFT
+267 KPKTAVFT

-281 QKESEV
+281 QKESKV
-287 VFRKPPSTFEEKL
+287 VFRKPPPTFEEKL

-374 QTLKQLLPNLTYKEV
+374 QSLKQLLPNLTYKEV

-427 IYNLPMPSDPT
+427 IHNLPIPSDPT
-438 VTIEGDKDDEEDEEE
+438 VTIKGDKDDEEDEEK

-464 DTVIIGDEEDTVII
+464 DTVII

-538 STEPQSMSL
+538 STEL
-547 STGMQSVAST
+547 
-557 EQQVTSSVTE
+557 
-567 ITTSPAASIVSFA
+567 
-580 TSPVLTHSL
+580 
-589 AQMITPINTPACT
+589 
-602 SILGTVGTSMSL
+602 
-614 PLVNPIPVIT
+614 
-624 ATPTLSTIVTT
+624 
-635 SKDKE
+635 
-640 VSTKVIQK
+640 
-648 TPLKLLLIGK
+648 
-658 AIEDDIDLDKEI
+658 
-670 VIPQIDLNTASIDEM
+670 
-685 RLISQLLEQKAKQKQ
+685 
-700 LRSERDREF
+700 
-709 NIINGAKT
+709 
-717 ILTDALGIKVDPSQ
+717 
-731 HILLQLE
+731 
-738 EAMNRF
+738 
-744 NEDSSG
+744 
-750 EEKLI
+750 
-755 ERTEKKFDNKVLEHI
+755 
-770 AQQIAIKQVEL
+770 
-781 TTILAK
+781 
-787 LENSFN
+787 
-793 NITSFCANLC
+793 
-803 DVTEFTKGIR
+803 
-813 DQLKKI
+813 
-819 DDDLKVS
+819 
-826 AQQLQLDPSSSS
+826 
-838 THHSNIR
+838 
-845 FLLDKQSELLREDA
+845 
-859 RIRSTLLDIQNMI
+859 
-872 LPNMDTMQK
+872 
-881 HITHSKTLIHDNSFS
+881 
-896 VAEHVIELSAKVQVA
+896 
-911 LSICTILQENWDK
+911 
-924 TLARIKQVHSEF
+924 
-936 ISHFN
+936 
-941 ISI
+941 

>member
-1 MAIAQLK
+1 
-8 EAREHLS
+8 
-15 QSLKRRKELA
+15 
-25 KEINDHEYVET
+25 
-36 KIEDLFP
+36 
-43 TSSSNEVDEANNAI
+43 
-57 KELLEKNGLLQKEVR
+57 

-153 LDQLNEQNL
+153 LDQSNEQNL
-162 HKQKGKAGL
+162 HKQKDKAGL

-176 GESSEQEKSLT
+176 GESSEQGSRRNQRPTCNYCDEARDIIEALIN
-187 ELNVTEHGKTAD
+187 EP
-199 LTELAIPNTP
+199 AIPNTP

-219 RIELEI
+219 RIELEN
-225 KLPKAITSTKRKAA
+225 KLPKATTSTKRKAA
-239 KETEETKE
+239 KTEESEEESEEETETS
-247 ELEEEAETPKKKG
+247 KKKG

-267 KLKTAVFT
+267 KPKTAVFT
-275 RRTRKG
+275 RKTRKG
-281 QKESEV
+281 QKESEIL
-287 VFRKPPSTFEEKL
+287 FRRPPPTFEEKL
-300 KQLEQGS
+300 KELEQGS
-307 GMSNFKALKYE
+307 GMANFKALRYE
-318 SRSDAEKMQIE
+318 NRSDAEKMQIE

-337 KWKYTPDDISS
+337 KWKYTPDDINS

-389 KEALKE
+389 KEALKK

-438 VTIEGDKDDEEDEEE
+438 VTTEGEKEEDEEDEEE

-464 DTVIIGDEEDTVII
+464 DT
-478 GDEEDDPEQV
+478 
-488 AAEVIASLPHS
+488 
-499 PQKGVASSASAS
+499 KGIASSASAS

-526 ITSQLQTPTVTS
+526 ITSQLQTPIVTS
-538 STEPQSMSL
+538 STELQSMSL

-557 EQQVTSSVTE
+557 EQQVISSVTE
-567 ITTSPAASIVSFA
+567 ITTSPAACIVSFA
-580 TSPVLTHSL
+580 TSPVLTHSF
-589 AQMITPINTPACT
+589 APISTSACT
-602 SILGTVGTSMSL
+602 SILETVSTSMSL
-614 PLVNPIPVIT
+614 PIPVIT
-624 ATPTLSTIVTT
+624 ASPTLSTIVTT

-640 VSTKVIQK
+640 VSTEVIQK
-648 TPLKLLLIGK
+648 TPLKLLLTDK
-658 AIEDDIDLDKEI
+658 AIEEDIDLDKEI

-685 RLISQLLEQKAKQKQ
+685 RLISQMLEQKAKQKQ
-700 LRSERDREF
+700 LISERDREF

-717 ILTDALGIKVDPSQ
+717 ILTDALGINVDPSQ

-738 EAMNRF
+738 EAVNRF

-793 NITSFCANLC
+793 NVTSFFAKLC
-803 DVTEFTKGIR
+803 DDKEQTEIEHM
-813 DQLKKI
+813 
-819 DDDLKVS
+819 S
-826 AQQLQLDPSSSS
+826 
-838 THHSNIR
+838 
-845 FLLDKQSELLREDA
+845 
-859 RIRSTLLDIQNMI
+859 DI
-872 LPNMDTMQK
+872 
-881 HITHSKTLIHDNSFS
+881 
-896 VAEHVIELSAKVQVA
+896 
-911 LSICTILQENWDK
+911 
-924 TLARIKQVHSEF
+924 
-936 ISHFN
+936 
-941 ISI
+941 

>member
-1 MAIAQLK
+1 
-8 EAREHLS
+8 
-15 QSLKRRKELA
+15 
-25 KEINDHEYVET
+25 
-36 KIEDLFP
+36 
-43 TSSSNEVDEANNAI
+43 
-57 KELLEKNGLLQKEVR
+57 

-98 IEGRNNEI
+98 IEGRSNEI

-138 IQKQANERMMKTQTD
+138 IQNERMMKIQTD

-162 HKQKGKAGL
+162 HKQKDKAGL

-176 GESSEQEKSLT
+176 GESSEQDEARDIIEALIN
-187 ELNVTEHGKTAD
+187 EPP
-199 LTELAIPNTP
+199 IPNTP

-219 RIELEI
+219 RIELEN
-225 KLPKAITSTKRKAA
+225 KLPKATTSTKRKAA
-239 KETEETKE
+239 KTEES
-247 ELEEEAETPKKKG
+247 EEESEEEIETSKKKG

-267 KLKTAVFT
+267 KPKTVVFT
-275 RRTRKG
+275 RKTRKG
-281 QKESEV
+281 QKESEIL
-287 VFRKPPSTFEEKL
+287 FRRPPPTFEEKL

-307 GMSNFKALKYE
+307 GMANFKALRYE
-318 SRSDAEKMQIE
+318 NRSDAEKMQIE

-389 KEALKE
+389 KEALKK

-400 TLRFHTFLVLSKQI
+400 TLKFHTFLVLSKQI

-438 VTIEGDKDDEEDEEE
+438 VTTEGEKEEDEEDEEE

-464 DTVIIGDEEDTVII
+464 DMVIISEEEEGDTVII

-488 AAEVIASLPHS
+488 AAKVIASLPHS
-499 PQKGVASSASAS
+499 PQKGVTSSASAS

-526 ITSQLQTPTVTS
+526 ITSQLQTPIVTS
-538 STEPQSMSL
+538 STELQSMSL

-557 EQQVTSSVTE
+557 EQQVISSVTE
-567 ITTSPAASIVSFA
+567 VTTSPAACIVSFA
-580 TSPVLTHSL
+580 TSPVLTHSF
-589 AQMITPINTPACT
+589 APISTSACT
-602 SILGTVGTSMSL
+602 SILETVGTSMSL
-614 PLVNPIPVIT
+614 PIPVIT
-624 ATPTLSTIVTT
+624 ASPTLSTIVTT

-640 VSTKVIQK
+640 VSTEVIQK
-648 TPLKLLLIGK
+648 TPLKLLLTGK
-658 AIEDDIDLDKEI
+658 AIEEDIDLDKEI

-685 RLISQLLEQKAKQKQ
+685 RLISQ
-700 LRSERDREF
+700 
-709 NIINGAKT
+709 I
-717 ILTDALGIKVDPSQ
+717 
-731 HILLQLE
+731 
-738 EAMNRF
+738 F

-793 NITSFCANLC
+793 NVTSFFAKLC

-813 DQLKKI
+813 DQLKKV
-819 DDDLKVS
+819 DDDLKAS
-826 AQQLQLDPSSSS
+826 A
-838 THHSNIR
+838 R
-845 FLLDKQSELLREDA
+845 
-859 RIRSTLLDIQNMI
+859 
-872 LPNMDTMQK
+872 
-881 HITHSKTLIHDNSFS
+881 
-896 VAEHVIELSAKVQVA
+896 
-911 LSICTILQENWDK
+911 
-924 TLARIKQVHSEF
+924 
-936 ISHFN
+936 
-941 ISI
+941 

>member
-57 KELLEKNGLLQKEVR
+57 KELLEKNGLLQIEVR

-115 LSNANEEIRILKEQN
+115 LSNANEEIRILKEHN
-130 ESLKNELD
+130 EILKNELD
-138 IQKQANERMMKTQTD
+138 IQKQANERMMKSQTD

-176 GESSEQEKSLT
+176 GESSEQGSQRNQRPT
-187 ELNVTEHGKTAD
+187 CNYC
-199 LTELAIPNTP
+199 AIPNTP
-209 AFGTY
+209 TFGTY

-239 KETEETKE
+239 KETEEIE
-247 ELEEEAETPKKKG
+247 EESEEEAETPKKKG

-275 RRTRKG
+275 RRNRKG

-287 VFRKPPSTFEEKL
+287 VIRKPPPTFEEKL

-318 SRSDAEKMQIE
+318 SRSDAEKIQIE
-329 ELLLNKMG
+329 EFLLNKMG

-374 QTLKQLLPNLTYKEV
+374 QTLKQLLPNLAYKEV

-464 DTVIIGDEEDTVII
+464 DTVIIR
-478 GDEEDDPEQV
+478 DEEDDPEQV

-499 PQKGVASSASAS
+499 LQKGVASSASAS

-538 STEPQSMSL
+538 STELQSMSL
-547 STGMQSVAST
+547 STRMQSVAST
-557 EQQVTSSVTE
+557 KQQVTSSVTE
-567 ITTSPAASIVSFA
+567 ITTSPAACIVSFA

-589 AQMITPINTPACT
+589 AQMITPISTPACT

-614 PLVNPIPVIT
+614 PLVNPIPVII

-640 VSTKVIQK
+640 VSTEVIQK
-648 TPLKLLLIGK
+648 TPLKLLLTSK

-685 RLISQLLEQKAKQKQ
+685 RLISQLLEQKEKQKQ

-738 EAMNRF
+738 EAVNRF

-755 ERTEKKFDNKVLEHI
+755 ERTKKKFDNKVLEHI

-793 NITSFCANLC
+793 NITSFCAELC

-845 FLLDKQSELLREDA
+845 FLLNKQSELLREDA

-881 HITHSKTLIHDNSFS
+881 HIIHSKTLIHDNNFS

-924 TLARIKQVHSEF
+924 TLAHIKQVHSEF

-941 ISI
+941 ISL